1 MGRGLD
7 MVWGSL
13 RTQQI
18 PPLRCGMEMQKV
30 ARGMCAFPPIA
41 KCAMDGAPGSAQ
53 DDKFMGKPVSC
64 IPCICRYGLR
74 LWFGA
79 YPSETQIPFG
89 NDKQKWGL
97 PVGVPHAAE
106 AKRRL
111 PSGMTTKMGAAVG
124 IGSAIFRIYPSSAC
138 IRGRWVEWPLTR
150 I

>member
-1 MGRGLD
+1 MVWVGCGLD

-53 DDKFMGKPVSC
+53 DDKFMGKSVSC

-79 YPSETQIPFG
+79 YPSETQIAFG
-89 NDKQKWGL
+89 NDNKNGGCCGDWIRDL
-97 PVGVPHAAE
+97 PHIPV
-106 AKRRL
+106 
-111 PSGMTTKMGAAVG
+111 
-124 IGSAIFRIYPSSAC
+124 FRVYPWSL
-138 IRGRWVEWPLTR
+138 GEWPLTR